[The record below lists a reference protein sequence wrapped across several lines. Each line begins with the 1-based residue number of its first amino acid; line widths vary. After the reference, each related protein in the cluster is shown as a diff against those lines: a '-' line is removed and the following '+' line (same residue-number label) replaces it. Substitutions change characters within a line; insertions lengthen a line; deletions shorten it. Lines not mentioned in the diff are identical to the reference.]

1 MSVSYQVIPAQ
12 SLTAE
17 QESRWRLFRVANPAH
32 YSPFLAVE
40 FLKTI
45 ARSRPNCKVVVI
57 QQDGQDIGYLPFEPQ
72 GKSAFPIARQINDA
86 QAIIASPESNLDW
99 HELLRGTELGVYHF
113 HALVGKL
120 TDQERSSVFAT
131 SRSFMC
137 DLRKPTEGY
146 LKWLKKSSRTIAK
159 QQQKTNK
166 LTREIGPLRWDFDN
180 RDHQLL
186 DRVLDLKSAQYR
198 RTNIFDKF
206 SIDWIRQMLHD
217 LLNSENSVRGQLSLL
232 WAGDRLVSGHYGLRE
247 CKLLHYWFP
256 VYDPQFEIYSPGTAL
271 FVELVRNSEVLGI
284 DKIDYGYGD
293 LPYKHKLC
301 NVVTDSYRGAFCTS
315 NLQLQRLRLQFI
327 AYTQLKKIPAKETIK
342 RVCRKVW
349 PSWGAREHGG

>member
-12 SLTAE
+12 NLTAE
-17 QESRWRLFRVANPAH
+17 QESLWRLFRAANPSL

-40 FLKTI
+40 FLKSIT
-45 ARSRPNCKVVVI
+45 RSRPNCKVVVI
-57 QQDGQDIGYLPFEPQ
+57 QQAGQDVGYLPFESQ
-72 GKSAFPIARQINDA
+72 GKSAYPIARQVNDA
-86 QAIIASPESNLDW
+86 QAIIALPENKLAW
-99 HELLRGTELGVYHF
+99 HEVLRGAELEVYHF
-113 HALVGKL
+113 HALVGQL
-120 TDQERSSVFAT
+120 TDQERPSVFANN
-131 SRSFMC
+131 RSFMC
-137 DLRKPTEGY
+137 DLRKPAEGY

-166 LTREIGPLRWDFDN
+166 LIREVGPLRWDFDN

-186 DRVLDLKSAQYR
+186 DRILDLKSAQYR

-206 SIDWIRQMLHD
+206 SIGWIRQMLHD
-217 LLNSENSVRGQLSLL
+217 LLDSQSSVRGQLSLL
-232 WAGDRLVSGHYGLRE
+232 WAGERLVSGHYGLRE
-247 CKLLHYWFP
+247 RELLHYWFP

-315 NLQLQRLRLQFI
+315 NLQLQRLRLQFM
-327 AYTQLKKIPAKETIK
+327 AYTQLKKIPAKEAIK
-342 RVCRKVW
+342 RVFRKVW
-349 PSWGAREHGG
+349 PNWGAREHGG

>member
-1 MSVSYQVIPAQ
+1 MAIVSVCQSCTLQPISSCRISQDHRRIQAQ
-12 SLTAE
+12 LQNCGDPTRWSGCWLLTL
-17 QESRWRLFRVANPAH
+17 Q
-32 YSPFLAVE
+32 
-40 FLKTI
+40 
-45 ARSRPNCKVVVI
+45 
-57 QQDGQDIGYLPFEPQ
+57 PQ

-86 QAIIASPESNLDW
+86 QAIIASPENNLDW
-99 HELLRGTELGVYHF
+99 HEILRGTELEAYHF
-113 HALVGKL
+113 HALVGQL
-120 TDQERSSVFAT
+120 NDQDMASVFAT

-137 DLRKPTEGY
+137 DLRKPIEGY
-146 LKWLKKSSRTIAK
+146 LKWLKQSSRTIAK

-166 LTREIGPLRWDFDN
+166 LTREIGPLRWDLDH

-186 DRVLDLKSAQYR
+186 NRILDLKSAQYR

-206 SIDWIRQMLHD
+206 SIGWIRQMLHD
-217 LLNSENSVRGQLSLL
+217 LLDSDSSVPQDNWSLL
-232 WAGDRLVSGHYGLRE
+232 GLVMKLVSGHYGLRE
-247 CKLLHYWFP
+247 CELLHYWFP

-293 LPYKHKLC
+293 LAYKHKLC

-327 AYTQLKKIPAKETIK
+327 AYKQLKKIPADHQKSLPK
-342 RVCRKVW
+342 
-349 PSWGAREHGG
+349 GMA